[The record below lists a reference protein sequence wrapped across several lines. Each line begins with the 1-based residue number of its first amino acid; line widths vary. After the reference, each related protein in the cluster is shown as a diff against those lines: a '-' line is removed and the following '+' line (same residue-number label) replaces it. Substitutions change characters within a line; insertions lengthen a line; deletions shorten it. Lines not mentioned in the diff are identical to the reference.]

1 MNYELN
7 KNQTDTNKNSATSA
21 AAKLW
26 PLISKEKGTLTMAI
40 IAMVLNSLLNLGAP
54 FLTAHVIDTYIPAR
68 DYQGLWLYSGII
80 LTMYLVG
87 LGTSYA
93 QTRLMGG
100 VGQRVLYDLRNLV
113 FTKLQSLPVAFF
125 NQNKAGDLI
134 SRLNNDTDKLNQF
147 FSQSLMQFIGSIFMM
162 TGAGIFL
169 ITLQPKLG
177 LATLLPAIIL
187 LFVTRFLSGW
197 VKRQNG
203 KSMQAL
209 GGLSAEIQESLQNF
223 KVIIAF
229 NRRDY
234 FNEKFSEANTI
245 NYQAAIKAGN
255 ANTIFMPLYGFAA
268 HIGQLIV
275 VAYGIYLIT
284 TGHFSIGLLISFLAY
299 SNNFYQPLRQ
309 LAALW
314 SNFQVAMAGWDRITE
329 ILALESNL
337 KTIPA
342 ETSTSNESLL
352 EFKEVTFGYPNGHE
366 ILHKIN
372 FTLQPGKTYA
382 LVGPTGGGKTT
393 TASLMARL
401 YDPTSGLVFLNGKDL
416 RTYSETER
424 TKKIGFILQEPFLF
438 SGSIQDNIGYGSEEY
453 DSISTEKMKETLQTL
468 GLDELLDRFDS
479 GLETKIKG
487 SGDGLSLGQKQLI
500 AFIRAVLRKPDLL
513 ILDEATANIDTV
525 TEQLLENI
533 LTHLPSTTTRVI
545 IAHRLNT
552 IAAADEIF
560 FINDGSVIPAGSMEH
575 AVEMLKDNKRA
586 S

>member
-7 KNQTDTNKNSATSA
+7 KIQNTGKDSATNA

-26 PLISKEKGTLTMAI
+26 PLLSKEKGTLTLAI
-40 IAMVLNSLLNLGAP
+40 IAMILNSLLNLGAP
-54 FLTAHVIDTYIPAR
+54 ILTAHVIDTYIPAK
-68 DYQGLWLYSGII
+68 DYHGLWLYSGII
-80 LTMYLVG
+80 LAMYIIG

-100 VGQRVLYDLRNLV
+100 VGQRVLYDLRNVV

-169 ITLQPKLG
+169 LTLQPKLG
-177 LATLLPAIIL
+177 LATLLPAFIL

-197 VKRQNG
+197 VKRQNS

-234 FNEKFSEANTI
+234 FNDKFSEANEA
-245 NYQAAIKAGN
+245 NYTAAIKAGN
-255 ANTIFMPLYGFAA
+255 ATNIFMPLYGFAA
-268 HIGQLIV
+268 HLGQLIV
-275 VAYGIYLIT
+275 VAFGIYLIT
-284 TGHFSIGLLISFLAY
+284 TGNFTIGLLISFLAY

-329 ILALESNL
+329 ILALETNL
-337 KTIPA
+337 NTVPS
-342 ETSTSNESLL
+342 ETGTASDSLL
-352 EFKEVTFGYPNGHE
+352 EFKEVNFAYPNGKE
-366 ILHKIN
+366 ILHNIN
-372 FTLQPGKTYA
+372 ITLQRGKTYA

-401 YDPTSGLVFLNGKDL
+401 YDPTNGLVQFHGKDI
-416 RTYSETER
+416 RSYSEAER
-424 TKKIGFILQEPFLF
+424 TQKIGFILQEPFLF
-438 SGSIQDNIGYGSEEY
+438 SGTIKDNIVYGNIEYTSATSEELKN
-453 DSISTEKMKETLQTL
+453 ILEVFKLTELMTRFDN
-468 GLDELLDRFDS
+468 GLD
-479 GLETKIKG
+479 TTVIG

-525 TEQLLENI
+525 TEQLLETI
-533 LTHLPSTTTRVI
+533 LAQLPNTTTRVI

-552 IAAADEIF
+552 IASADEIF
-560 FINDGSVIPAGSMEH
+560 FINDGSVIPAGSMEQ